1 MEKKSSIGLIGCGN
15 IGRILA
21 EHQNA
26 FTIDFAYDS
35 DAERLHTF
43 AETFGVAECRNFREF
58 VSLNADIIVEAASVA
73 AATVYLPK
81 ILAAGKHV
89 LVMST
94 GALADEA
101 FRSSVLSLAKEAGVK
116 IHIPSGAVMGLDNIC
131 VSQFSQGNV
140 LRLKTTK
147 PPQSFGVFSPVSTCI
162 FSGKASECIRLYPKN
177 SNVSVSLSLA
187 AGRDIDVELW
197 VDPSVERITHE
208 IFFCGEFGDSYIR
221 VVNRPC
227 PGNPATSYL
236 AALSALAV
244 LENLNNPLVL
254 GV

>member
-1 MEKKSSIGLIGCGN
+1 MEQKSSVGLIGCGN

-26 FTIDFAYDS
+26 CTIDFAYDS
-35 DAERLHTF
+35 DTERLHAF
-43 AETFGVAECRNFREF
+43 AERFGVVECRDFREF
-58 VSLNADIIVEAASVA
+58 VSLDADIIVEAASVA
-73 AATVYLPK
+73 AARAYLPK

-101 FRSSVLSLAKEAGVK
+101 FRSSVLSLATEAGVK

-131 VSQFSQGNV
+131 VSPAGRGDV

-147 PPQSFGVFSPVSTCI
+147 PPQSLGIFSPVSTCI

-197 VDPSVERITHE
+197 ADPFVERITHE
-208 IFFCGEFGDSYIR
+208 IFLSGEFGDAYIR
-221 VVNRPC
+221 VGNRPC

-236 AALSALAV
+236 AALSALAI